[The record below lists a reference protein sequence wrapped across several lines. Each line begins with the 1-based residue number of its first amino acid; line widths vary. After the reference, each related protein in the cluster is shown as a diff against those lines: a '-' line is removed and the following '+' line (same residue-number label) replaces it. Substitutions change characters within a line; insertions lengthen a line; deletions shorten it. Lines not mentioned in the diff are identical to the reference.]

1 MSQFKRHIKRQIMA
15 QVREE
20 AMTQLPQFWA
30 QLCGLR
36 FKDRVRLAVWLIFK
50 QSDIKKGIAS
60 K

>member
-20 AMTQLPQFWA
+20 AMMQLPQFWR

-36 FKDRVRLAVWLIFK
+36 VKDRVRLAVWLIFK
-50 QSDIKKGIAS
+50 QSDIS